1 MYRDTTADRVARG
14 AALLDQYLPGWTS
27 EINLNELRI
36 ESGSDC
42 VLGQLYGDYGDGR
55 DRVGIRS
62 TAHSESL
69 GFTGGYTGGDWYGLN
84 EAWRELIE
92 DRRNPVS
99 SDQLQLVG

>member
-1 MYRDTTADRVARG
+1 MYDTTAERVARG
-14 AALLDQYLPGWTS
+14 AALLDQYRPGWTG
-27 EINLNELRI
+27 EIDVHELRI

-42 VLGQLYGDYGDGR
+42 VLGQLYGDYGEGR
-55 DRVGIRS
+55 ERIGILNS
-62 TAHSESL
+62 THAEAL
-69 GFTGGYTGGDWYGLN
+69 GFTGGKSGWYGLN